1 MQMRKYKW
9 IAMPFLVFA
18 TVILLFR
25 FVFLIGYVPSGS
37 MEPTLKENSYILG
50 VRIVEN
56 LDIGDIIVFKHDGQT
71 MVKRIAGK
79 GGDKVQTIYGEMI
92 VPEGQYYVLGD
103 NAANSYDSRYWI
115 NSFIKRE
122 DVIAKLLFK
131 K

>member
-1 MQMRKYKW
+1 
-9 IAMPFLVFA
+9 MPFLVFA

-50 VRIVEN
+50 VRIVKD

-103 NAANSYDSRYWI
+103 NATNSYDSRYWQEP
-115 NSFIKRE
+115 FIKKE
-122 DVIAKLLFK
+122 EVVAKFLF
-131 K
+131 

>member
-1 MQMRKYKW
+1 MRKYKW
-9 IAMPFLVFA
+9 MAIPLLVFA
-18 TVILLFR
+18 VVILLFR

-37 MEPTLKENSYILG
+37 MEPTLKGNSYILG
-50 VRIVEN
+50 VRIVKD
-56 LDIGDIIVFKHDGQT
+56 LGIGDIIVFKHDGQT

>member
-79 GGDKVQTIYGEMI
+79 DGDKVQTIYGEMI
-92 VPEGQYYVLGD
+92 VPEGKYYVLGD

>member
-9 IAMPFLVFA
+9 MAIPLLVFA
-18 TVILLFR
+18 VVILLFR

-92 VPEGQYYVLGD
+92 VPEGKYYVLGD

>member
-9 IAMPFLVFA
+9 MAIPLLVFA
-18 TVILLFR
+18 VVILLFR

-50 VRIVEN
+50 VRIVKD

-79 GGDKVQTIYGEMI
+79 AGDKVLTVYGEMI
-92 VPEGQYYVLGD
+92 VPYGQYYVLGD
-103 NAANSYDSRYWI
+103 NAANSYDSRYWQDPFVCK
-115 NSFIKRE
+115 NK
-122 DVIAKLLFK
+122 VLAKLL
-131 K
+131 

>member
-9 IAMPFLVFA
+9 MAIPLLVFA
-18 TVILLFR
+18 VVILLFR

-37 MEPTLKENSYILG
+37 MEPTLKGNSYILG
-50 VRIVEN
+50 VRIVKD
-56 LDIGDIIVFKHDGQT
+56 LGIGDIIVFKHDGQT

>member
-9 IAMPFLVFA
+9 MAIPLLVFA
-18 TVILLFR
+18 VVILLFR

-50 VRIVEN
+50 VRIVKD

-103 NAANSYDSRYWI
+103 NADSSYDSRYWQDPFVCK
-115 NSFIKRE
+115 NK
-122 DVIAKLLFK
+122 VLAKLL
-131 K
+131 